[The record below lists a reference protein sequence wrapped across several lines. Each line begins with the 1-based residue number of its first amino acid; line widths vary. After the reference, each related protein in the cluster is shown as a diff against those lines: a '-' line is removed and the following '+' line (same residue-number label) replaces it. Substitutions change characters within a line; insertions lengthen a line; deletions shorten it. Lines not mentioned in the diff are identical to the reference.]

1 RDSRLR
7 LQRAPCG
14 SSTGRGAPL
23 TQTRSSSAEAS
34 RRREVFFIA
43 GGVAMPSTVEQRHQE
58 VATASQEIAESTIAY
73 FEGAFVPL
81 ADAKISIAT
90 HALQYG
96 TAVFEGI
103 RAYWNP
109 AREQLY
115 VFRLRE
121 HFERMA
127 GSVRILRVALPGDAS
142 ELARITVELLKR
154 NSFRNDVYIR

>member
-1 RDSRLR
+1 
-7 LQRAPCG
+7 
-14 SSTGRGAPL
+14 
-23 TQTRSSSAEAS
+23 AEAVAFW
-34 RRREVFFIA
+34 R
-43 GGVAMPSTVEQRHQE
+43 GGMATTVEERLKE
-58 VATASQEIAESTIAY
+58 VAAVGQEIAETRIAY
-73 FEGAFVPL
+73 LDGAFVPL
-81 ADAKISIAT
+81 ADAKTSIAT

-154 NSFRNDVYIR
+154 NSFRND